1 MSKNPIGEYKHIHCI
16 SETVK
21 TFEKTLYT
29 FSQENDTFVVSPT
42 TSSQTTDS
50 TQQQDT
56 NTQTT
61 AATRQQDILTLNVN
75 SFIRFCLSKLNKLN
89 DDVCYYMYYIL
100 TNLNISEVK
109 AYTSHRTANTTNVSD
124 QNAELMLN
132 NIKIIHTNFVETVK
146 KIQKA
151 RELYVSKCGASI
163 QKEKNKKSKNK
174 KIYSLVNNKNCIK
187 SVLFSNIVFD
197 VNIKNNDGEVLIIQ
211 NNQLLSMIKLND
223 PENIIK
229 NLHTYD
235 YTIDEKKDIVC
246 NKAEEL
252 WKIIKVKYLEN
263 NNVTEINVKDTIEI
277 NQTLLMDHL
286 NIYRMLSEPSLTE
299 KNIEDAISNHNNTY
313 YGSIKTIVTNYTSE
327 VIHYVKYLLTEYIV
341 EKFYTIS
348 SCDFDNCSNAEE
360 RYRHLYF

>member
-1 MSKNPIGEYKHIHCI
+1 
-16 SETVK
+16 
-21 TFEKTLYT
+21 
-29 FSQENDTFVVSPT
+29 
-42 TSSQTTDS
+42 
-50 TQQQDT
+50 
-56 NTQTT
+56 
-61 AATRQQDILTLNVN
+61 
-75 SFIRFCLSKLNKLN
+75 
-89 DDVCYYMYYIL
+89 
-100 TNLNISEVK
+100 
-109 AYTSHRTANTTNVSD
+109 
-124 QNAELMLN
+124 
-132 NIKIIHTNFVETVK
+132 
-146 KIQKA
+146 
-151 RELYVSKCGASI
+151 
-163 QKEKNKKSKNK
+163 
-174 KIYSLVNNKNCIK
+174 
-187 SVLFSNIVFD
+187 
-197 VNIKNNDGEVLIIQ
+197 
-211 NNQLLSMIKLND
+211 MIKLND